1 MNPKNKLPTPYDLMT
16 APQLAII
23 SVLERT
29 LEMLV
34 RSLLAEHPDL
44 FDHEKPYWL
53 KTDLACGKARKIL
66 SDIDALSS
74 SLLAYRHMLSAA
86 IEPNDAPDD
95 DPSPF

>member
-1 MNPKNKLPTPYDLMT
+1 MNSEDKLPTPYDLMP

-29 LEMLV
+29 LEILV

-53 KTDLACGKARKIL
+53 KTDLVCRKAKKLL
-66 SDIDALSS
+66 SDIDVLSRT
-74 SLLAYRHMLSAA
+74 LLAYRHMLSAG
-86 IEPNDAPDD
+86 IQSNDTPDD
-95 DPSPF
+95 TSPF